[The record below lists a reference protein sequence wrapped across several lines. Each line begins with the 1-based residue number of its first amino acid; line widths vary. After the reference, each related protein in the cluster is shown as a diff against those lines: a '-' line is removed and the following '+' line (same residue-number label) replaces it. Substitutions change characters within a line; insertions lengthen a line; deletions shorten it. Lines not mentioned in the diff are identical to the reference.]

1 MEEFI
6 SCAHR
11 RFQNDLLFHILAFIH
26 DTKDSLTAQQLVQ
39 KQTNKQTLPWNKAFA
54 LGVQT
59 VWIE

>member
-1 MEEFI
+1 MQEFI
-6 SCAHR
+6 FHAHR

-26 DTKDSLTAQQLVQ
+26 DTKNSLTAQQLVQ
-39 KQTNKQTLPWNKAFA
+39 NKKQTLTWNKAFI